1 MLVFRKIPAQAS
13 SPTVLTIGNFDGLH
27 LGHRAMLERLAMR
40 ASELGLPAA
49 VMTFEPHPR
58 ELFTPDQAPARL
70 TSMREKLALLESCG
84 VDRTYVCRFDR
95 KLAALSAD
103 GFIDDILLRGLGVRH
118 LIIGDDFR
126 FGHGRSG
133 DFAMLERV
141 GAEKGFTCEA
151 MHTVE
156 VDGERVSSSAV
167 RAALAD
173 GDLEHAAR
181 LLGRPY
187 VIAGRVVH
195 GGKIGRQLG
204 FPTANIQLK
213 RKRLPLTGVFA
224 VTVSGLD
231 KRQLP
236 GAASLGVRPTL
247 GAGLKPVLEVHLF
260 DFAREIYG
268 AHVTVHF
275 LHKLRDEAR
284 YETLELLTAQI
295 ARDVDNTKNYFSNLG
310 DAGTSAV
317 P

>member
-1 MLVFRKIPAQAS
+1 MLVFRTLPERAAT
-13 SPTVLTIGNFDGLH
+13 PTVLTIGNFDGLH
-27 LGHRAMLERLAMR
+27 LGHRAMLERLAAKAREMK
-40 ASELGLPAA
+40 LPAA

-95 KLAALSAD
+95 KLAALTAD
-103 GFIDDILLRGLGVRH
+103 QFIDDVLVRGLGVRH
-118 LIIGDDFR
+118 VIIGDDFR
-126 FGHGRSG
+126 FGRGRSG
-133 DFAMLERV
+133 DFAMLERAGV
-141 GAEKGFTCEA
+141 AKGFSCEA

-156 VDGERVSSSAV
+156 VEGERVSSSAV
-167 RAALAD
+167 REALAA

-204 FPTANIQLK
+204 YPTANIQLK
-213 RKRLPLTGVFA
+213 RKRLALTGVFA

-231 KRQLP
+231 KRHLP

-247 GAGLKPVLEVHLF
+247 GQGLKPVLEVHLF
-260 DFAREIYG
+260 DFEREIYG

-284 YETLELLTAQI
+284 FESLDLLKAQI
-295 ARDVDNTKNYFSNLG
+295 ARDVAATRAYF
-310 DAGTSAV
+310 AGN
-317 P
+317 PL